1 MLKKFNPIHVC
12 RKLKILIVMMSII
25 FSSVF
30 LPGCIKEEYSSIK
43 IVDLSYEKIHNS
55 LNPAE
60 KWLTSNLKEKGCF
73 NYIYEPSTGEYP
85 NKNNMIR
92 QLMASRLLAES
103 CQTNTSLKT
112 LHQKNLDFI
121 FEYWYK
127 ENNETGYIFYDN
139 KSKLGANAMALI
151 TLVYSPFF
159 YDYQEEATKLANSI
173 FSLQNTNGS
182 FEPWYIAP
190 DYEYDEDYLLTFYS
204 GEAIL
209 SLVEM
214 YNKTNDNIYLNA
226 AVKSQDFYIDRYVV
240 HLEDNYYPA
249 YVPWHTQSLN
259 KLYKITGE
267 KKYADAIIV
276 LNDELLKIQDTNDY
290 PSLGRFYDPMHPE
303 YGSPHSSSD
312 GVYIE
317 GLAYAYE
324 IARLINDTKHQNK
337 YKIGIMLGVHNL
349 ISLQYGSSDDKIDGA
364 IRYNI
369 DDYHIRIDTTQHTI
383 DAFRKILDVFDD
395 EGGNSW
401 NLVYDID
408 TGTLVK
414 YSQDDQAGKEGENNA
429 VWYALAVGKIASIA
443 LLFIIYLVVR
453 KKQR

>member
-1 MLKKFNPIHVC
+1 M
-12 RKLKILIVMMSII
+12 

-30 LPGCIKEEYSSIK
+30 FSGCFEDSYLDDTDNK
-43 IVDLSYEKIHNS
+43 IVDLSYEDINNS
-55 LNPAE
+55 LNLAE

-73 NYIYEPSTGEYP
+73 NYIYDPSTGEYS

-92 QLMASRLLAES
+92 QLMASRLLAEL
-103 CQTNTSLKT
+103 CQTNSSLET

-127 ENNETGYIFYDN
+127 EEGEMGYIFYSD
-139 KSKLGANAMALI
+139 KSKLGANAMALR
-151 TLVYSPFF
+151 TLVCSPFF
-159 YDYQEEATKLANSI
+159 DDYQKEATKLANSI
-173 FSLQNTNGS
+173 FSLQNTDGS

-190 DYEYDEDYLLTFYS
+190 DYEYDKDYLLTFYS

-214 YNKTNDNIYLNA
+214 YIKTNDSIYLEA

-267 KKYADAIIV
+267 KKYADAIMV
-276 LNDELLKIQDTNDY
+276 LNDELLEIQDTNNG
-290 PSLGRFYDPMHPE
+290 SILGRFYDPSHPE

-312 GVYIE
+312 GVYTE

-324 IARLINDTKHQNK
+324 VAVLLNDALHQEK
-337 YKIGIMLGVHNL
+337 YADAILLGAYNL
-349 ISLQYGSSDDKIDGA
+349 ISLQFHGQNMNDFQYPGWIDGA
-364 IRYNI
+364 IHYRV
-369 DDYHIRIDTTQHTI
+369 DDNRIRIDTTQHMI

-395 EGGNSW
+395 GAFLE
-401 NLVYDID
+401 
-408 TGTLVK
+408 
-414 YSQDDQAGKEGENNA
+414 
-429 VWYALAVGKIASIA
+429 
-443 LLFIIYLVVR
+443 
-453 KKQR
+453 